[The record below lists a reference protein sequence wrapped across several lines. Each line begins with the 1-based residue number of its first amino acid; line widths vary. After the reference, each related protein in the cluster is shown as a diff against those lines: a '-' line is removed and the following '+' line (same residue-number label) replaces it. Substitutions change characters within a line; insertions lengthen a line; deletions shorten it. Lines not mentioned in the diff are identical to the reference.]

1 MNRYKMERD
10 VKYLGS
16 GYNVLD
22 AVLQLLPYRI
32 ELLTAAAHGRVE
44 LYEMYMVGRMIDDLA
59 LKVLQ
64 TTCTVE
70 YSRLHEPVKRQS
82 ERVALM
88 VGRMT
93 CVFTLKVSGKR
104 CEKEN

>member
-1 MNRYKMERD
+1 MKRD

-44 LYEMYMVGRMIDDLA
+44 LY
-59 LKVLQ
+59 
-64 TTCTVE
+64 
-70 YSRLHEPVKRQS
+70 
-82 ERVALM
+82 
-88 VGRMT
+88 
-93 CVFTLKVSGKR
+93 
-104 CEKEN
+104 